1 MQSKAKVQSAL
12 DCHIAKKKRSAQV
25 ANKCHSKTGEG
36 WALDLTI
43 ARRLE
48 NWYSKNC
55 SMQIC
60 KCATDPH
67 FRIRRVPAW
76 WILAHFRRM
85 NVIREK
91 TEWLPVW
98 FCVRCLQGKLLDVM
112 LQEQGQGQHAY
123 SRHVCSV

>member
-12 DCHIAKKKRSAQV
+12 DCHI
-25 ANKCHSKTGEG
+25 G

-76 WILAHFRRM
+76 WILAHFR
-85 NVIREK
+85 
-91 TEWLPVW
+91 LW

-112 LQEQGQGQHAY
+112 MQEQGQGQHAY